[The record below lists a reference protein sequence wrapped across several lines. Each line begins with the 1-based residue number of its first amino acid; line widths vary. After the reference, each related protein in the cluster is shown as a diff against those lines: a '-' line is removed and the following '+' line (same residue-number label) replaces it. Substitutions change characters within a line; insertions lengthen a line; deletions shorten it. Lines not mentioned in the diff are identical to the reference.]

1 MMRRLAL
8 VTLLVIPSGLFAL
21 FTAGI
26 VLAQAYGLAAK
37 VNGVGISNETLE
49 RNYEEYLRE
58 NNVNVAGIRY
68 PDRVTAMRRETVDL
82 LINQELLWQ
91 AAQKQGIVATPE
103 EVTRA
108 LDDMQAQFRDEDAFL
123 SKLAIEGYTM
133 ESYRAHLKRLVS
145 ARNYLDKLS
154 AEVAVSDAE
163 VHAFYTENPDKF
175 RLPEQLRARHIL
187 IKLSPGADDEAQQAA
202 RGKMA
207 GIMTEVHNG
216 GDFADLASQY
226 SEDTSAAQ
234 GGDLGFFARGQMVK
248 PFEEAAFRLQPG
260 KLSTVVETPFGLHLI
275 KVENRLP
282 ARTVPEDQV
291 REQIKEYLLKVK
303 QQQAVDNEIRN
314 LRTVAQIEI
323 LLPL

>member
-1 MMRRLAL
+1 MMRKPAL

-21 FTAGI
+21 LTAGI

-187 IKLSPGADDEAQQAA
+187 IKLSPDADDEAQQAA

-226 SEDTSAAQ
+226 SEDTSATE

-248 PFEEAAFRLQPG
+248 PFEDAAFGLQPG
-260 KLSTVVETPFGLHLI
+260 EISEPVTTPFGLHLI
-275 KVENRLP
+275 KVEERQ
-282 ARTVPEDQV
+282 PERSVSEDEA

>member
-1 MMRRLAL
+1 MMRRPAL
-8 VTLLVIPSGLFAL
+8 VTLLGLFTL
-21 FTAGI
+21 VTTGM

-68 PDRVTAMRRETVDL
+68 PDRVTAMRRETIDL

-91 AAQKQGIVATPE
+91 AAEKQEIVATPE

-108 LDDMQAQFRDEDAFL
+108 LDDMQAQFRTEEAFL

-133 ESYRAHLKRLVS
+133 ESYRAHLERLVS
-145 ARNYLDKLS
+145 ARKYLDKLS

-163 VHAFYTENPDKF
+163 VHAFYTDNPDKF
-175 RLPEQLRARHIL
+175 RLPEQVRARHIL

-202 RGKMA
+202 REKMA
-207 GIMTEVHNG
+207 GILTEVRNG

-248 PFEEAAFRLQPG
+248 PFEEAAFGLQPG
-260 KLSTVVETPFGLHLI
+260 EISDVVETPFGLHLI
-275 KVENRLP
+275 KVEDRQP
-282 ARTVPEDQV
+282 ARIAPEDQV
-291 REQIKEYLLKVK
+291 REQVQAYLLKVK
-303 QQQAVDNEIRN
+303 QQRAVDNEIRT
-314 LRTVAQIEI
+314 LRSVAQIEI
-323 LLPL
+323 LLPF

>member
-103 EVTRA
+103 
-108 LDDMQAQFRDEDAFL
+108 
-123 SKLAIEGYTM
+123 
-133 ESYRAHLKRLVS
+133 
-145 ARNYLDKLS
+145 
-154 AEVAVSDAE
+154 
-163 VHAFYTENPDKF
+163 
-175 RLPEQLRARHIL
+175 
-187 IKLSPGADDEAQQAA
+187 
-202 RGKMA
+202 
-207 GIMTEVHNG
+207 
-216 GDFADLASQY
+216 
-226 SEDTSAAQ
+226 
-234 GGDLGFFARGQMVK
+234 
-248 PFEEAAFRLQPG
+248 
-260 KLSTVVETPFGLHLI
+260 
-275 KVENRLP
+275 
-282 ARTVPEDQV
+282 
-291 REQIKEYLLKVK
+291 
-303 QQQAVDNEIRN
+303 
-314 LRTVAQIEI
+314 
-323 LLPL
+323 